1 MSAPNPDRLRLAMLG
16 TRGVPA
22 RYGGFET
29 AVEEVGRRLASRGHQ
44 VLVYSRNPEP
54 AVPLPA
60 RYLGMRVV
68 ELPAL
73 KKRSLETLSHTAHS
87 VGHLLNRRHPDVAI
101 VFNAAN
107 APFLPALRAA
117 RIPVATHVDGLEWR
131 RGKWGPAGKRYYRAA
146 ESLAVRYSDALIA
159 DAQGIA
165 DYYTLEFGASTELIS
180 YGAPRPRV
188 GGERLG
194 ELGLKADGFHLVV
207 ARFEVENHVDVIV
220 DGYVRSRARLP
231 LVVVGSAP
239 YANEYT
245 ALVESLADDRV
256 RLLGGVWDQELLD
269 QLYAGARVY
278 YHGHSV
284 GGTNPSLLRAI
295 GAGAAVDAFD
305 VSFNREVLGGAGRY
319 WRTPQDVADL
329 VTSAEAEP
337 AAQVERGRLSRERAS
352 LYDWDEVALRY
363 EALCRRLALNG
374 PGAHRPSG
382 RRSGAFSA

>member
-1 MSAPNPDRLRLAMLG
+1 M
-16 TRGVPA
+16 
-22 RYGGFET
+22 
-29 AVEEVGRRLASRGHQ
+29 
-44 VLVYSRNPEP
+44 
-54 AVPLPA
+54 
-60 RYLGMRVV
+60 
-68 ELPAL
+68 
-73 KKRSLETLSHTAHS
+73 
-87 VGHLLNRRHPDVAI
+87 
-101 VFNAAN
+101 
-107 APFLPALRAA
+107 
-117 RIPVATHVDGLEWR
+117 
-131 RGKWGPAGKRYYRAA
+131 
-146 ESLAVRYSDALIA
+146 
-159 DAQGIA
+159 
-165 DYYTLEFGASTELIS
+165 
-180 YGAPRPRV
+180 
-188 GGERLG
+188 
-194 ELGLKADGFHLVV
+194 
-207 ARFEVENHVDVIV
+207 
-220 DGYVRSRARLP
+220 RSRARLP

-374 PGAHRPSG
+374 PRAHRPSG
-382 RRSGAFSA
+382 RRSGAFPA